1 LNLQLNATSALRA
14 NDSLKFLLTSFSQTN
29 SENMIF
35 TKGSGGKKGGHLELV
50 ASGRGVHLGL
60 VVEGEEWAL
69 GKDKVCVS
77 SMDLAF

>member
-1 LNLQLNATSALRA
+1 
-14 NDSLKFLLTSFSQTN
+14 
-29 SENMIF
+29 MIF

-50 ASGRGVHLGL
+50 ASGRGVHLGQ

-77 SMDLAF
+77 SLDLAF